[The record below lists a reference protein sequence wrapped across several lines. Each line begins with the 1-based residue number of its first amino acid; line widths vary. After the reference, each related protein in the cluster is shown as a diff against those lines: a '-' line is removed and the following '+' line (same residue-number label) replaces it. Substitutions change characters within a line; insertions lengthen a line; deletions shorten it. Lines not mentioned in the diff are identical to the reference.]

1 MRRTLLLAL
10 PWMVMTAGA
19 QETLRPAEVV
29 MTHLG
34 NAQAWRQGD
43 QCFVNPNVLIAW
55 KWPYSFVGNE
65 ATIQAEGRTVRVI
78 GRTIN
83 SRFLLPLNEIYDQL
97 GVGYKWRADRDI
109 MDGWSRV
116 RSIRYK
122 DGQLE
127 SDATV
132 SFVPNAFFLANP
144 SRIVVDIKGAQ
155 LDERCQIEL
164 PPNSRAANFGTD
176 TVRVVIESES
186 KPAIEPLS
194 ALRNLALRLE
204 GTGVTQRL
212 DAPIQ
217 TETVPVKPLEGPA
230 NEVSAL
236 RQLARTDSTVTLT
249 AAIAGKVPMNPQLLR
264 VDPLTIEIKFPKTN
278 PKEELTVPEIDGVS
292 VETIADE
299 TGTTMRLILDRPMGA
314 QFTASAAAVQ
324 LTLVKPKVGDGK
336 LAGKVVV
343 VDPGHGGNDS
353 GAKSPAG
360 EVFEKQLNLA
370 IGKLV
375 AQELS
380 LQGATVIETRNTD
393 VFIPLKERGEI
404 ANRNNAT
411 FFVSVHINSN
421 RVSNSSSG
429 TITFYRGGNTM
440 SQLLA
445 ECIHNEIKQIPGMP
459 SMGIWSDTRIYSTG
473 FAVLRYSKMPG
484 VLLELGFI
492 NNAKDRKRMMEK
504 DYHERVAQAVVKGIR
519 VYLGDVKP

>member
-19 QETLRPAEVV
+19 QEALRPAEVV

-97 GVGYKWRADRDI
+97 GVGYKWRSDRDI
-109 MDGWSRV
+109 LDAWSRV

-122 DGQLE
+122 DGLLE

-132 SFVPNAFFLANP
+132 SFVPNSFFLASP
-144 SRIVVDIKGAQ
+144 DRIVFDLKGAQ
-155 LDERCQIEL
+155 LDERCQLDL
-164 PPNSRAANFGTD
+164 PANSRAANYGPD
-176 TVRVVIESES
+176 TVRVVIESGS
-186 KPAIEPLS
+186 KPAIENL
-194 ALRNLALRLE
+194 AAMRNLSVRLE
-204 GTGVTQRL
+204 GTDVVQRT
-212 DAPIQ
+212 DAPVL
-217 TETVPVKPLEGPA
+217 TETPPAKPVAEPTHEIGCFREATRSESMLTIIAPISGKG
-230 NEVSAL
+230 
-236 RQLARTDSTVTLT
+236 TVT
-249 AAIAGKVPMNPQLLR
+249 PQINR
-264 VDPLTIEIKFPKTN
+264 IDPLTLEIKLAKTKV
-278 PKEELTVPEIDGVS
+278 KEEETIPVIAGVS
-292 VETIADE
+292 VESQSDE
-299 TGTTMRLILDRPMGA
+299 TGTTLKLIMDRPMGL
-314 QFTASAAAVQ
+314 QFVATATALQ
-324 LTLVKPKVGDGK
+324 LNFVKPKVGDGK
-336 LAGKVVV
+336 LTGKVVV
-343 VDPGHGGNDS
+343 VDPGHGAHDS

-360 EVFEKQLNLA
+360 EIFEKQLNLA
-370 IGKLV
+370 IGKLL
-375 AQELS
+375 AQELVQ
-380 LQGATVIETRNTD
+380 QGATVIETRNTD
-393 VFIPLKERGEI
+393 VFIPLKERAEI
-404 ANRNNAT
+404 ANRNNAS
-411 FFVSVHINSN
+411 FFISVHINSN
-421 RVSNSSSG
+421 KVNNSTSG
-429 TITFYRGGNTM
+429 TITFYRGGNAM

-459 SMGIWSDTRIYSTG
+459 GIGTWSDTRIYSTG

-504 DYHERVAQAVVKGIR
+504 DYQERVARAVVKGLR